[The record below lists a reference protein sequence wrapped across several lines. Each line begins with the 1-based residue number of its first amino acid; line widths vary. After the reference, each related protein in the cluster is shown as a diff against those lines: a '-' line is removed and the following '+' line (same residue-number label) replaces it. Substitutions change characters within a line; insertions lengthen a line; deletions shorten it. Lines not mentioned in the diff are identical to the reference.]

1 MKKFFYLFLIIAIV
15 YSPVVFA
22 HEKYDDGWHI
32 VPENTEDNKGKTWS
46 QQTKEWA
53 YYENG
58 EEAIRYTK
66 LVGSHRGWGTA
77 PENSLASFRITR
89 ENGYYAFETDVR
101 FTKDNV
107 PVLIHDEKINNIA
120 RDNNLNSMQNDIYVK
135 DLTYN
140 QLYANYIFNIER
152 LNHSG
157 SPTPLTGYETNRVT
171 TFEEMLE
178 YVKANRM
185 YVSIELKEGTK
196 EQIRSLVDMTH
207 DQGVHNYVRWI
218 SYYTDLLYYVVDYDN
233 DENISVTKNDT
244 CDPNHNLYCGE
255 ETEHYLEK
263 LKTDKNLIWITNNP
277 DRMPS
282 IACAVNMPYNQNG
295 YSPRDGL
302 INTIPKGEVTVD
314 EKSQNLLIGSNVS
327 IPYTYTGDGVVK
339 CKSNNT
345 SKVTCS
351 VDTENKFIDI
361 TSVGN
366 EATTAKVMVYSSQGI
381 STSASDD
388 TTIQVKV
395 GSEKDRALD
404 ELNGITVKGYTLNFN
419 KNTYTYKLKIK
430 DEKELNIGVNL
441 DTDEFTYKVEGNKD
455 LKDGSKVLV
464 KILND
469 SNEVLLTYTI
479 EIEKVKDNPETL
491 IDIPNTFMGVP
502 TINIILSM
510 LAITIGI
517 TIFGYHYVTEK

>member
-196 EQIRSLVDMTH
+196 EQIKKD
-207 DQGVHNYVRWI
+207 
-218 SYYTDLLYYVVDYDN
+218 
-233 DENISVTKNDT
+233 TKT
-244 CDPNHNLYCGE
+244 ANL
-255 ETEHYLEK
+255 
-263 LKTDKNLIWITNNP
+263 
-277 DRMPS
+277 
-282 IACAVNMPYNQNG
+282 
-295 YSPRDGL
+295 RDAFFA
-302 INTIPKGEVTVD
+302 
-314 EKSQNLLIGSNVS
+314 LIG
-327 IPYTYTGDGVVK
+327 G
-339 CKSNNT
+339 
-345 SKVTCS
+345 
-351 VDTENKFIDI
+351 
-361 TSVGN
+361 
-366 EATTAKVMVYSSQGI
+366 ASS
-381 STSASDD
+381 
-388 TTIQVKV
+388 
-395 GSEKDRALD
+395 E
-404 ELNGITVKGYTLNFN
+404 
-419 KNTYTYKLKIK
+419 
-430 DEKELNIGVNL
+430 
-441 DTDEFTYKVEGNKD
+441 
-455 LKDGSKVLV
+455 
-464 KILND
+464 
-469 SNEVLLTYTI
+469 
-479 EIEKVKDNPETL
+479 
-491 IDIPNTFMGVP
+491 
-502 TINIILSM
+502 
-510 LAITIGI
+510 
-517 TIFGYHYVTEK
+517 